1 MGTLK
6 RRDGKVMVSASSAA
20 DDAGSS
26 CAPDP
31 HARRSRVAPG
41 LPRLLGLGL
50 LLASGAA
57 SAAIDF
63 CVGSVEELDN
73 ALVVAG
79 APTGQTVRIM
89 LRQGTYHV
97 GASRL
102 LAEHAYNAVQL
113 LGGYNAD
120 CSTRTLRPS
129 NTTID
134 GDGGYFH
141 GFTLF
146 GNLTI
151 EGLRWRNLDGIA
163 HALFFY
169 ASTDAA
175 GVAMILRNN
184 EFHGIGVTLSY
195 FDPDGG
201 SVGFHNNLVAD
212 APTHGVWLQ
221 FGHDDVPSAGV
232 TSNTIVNS
240 AAKGILAATTT
251 DYLNLFNNVVWNSG
265 ERDIWIEADSSH
277 NPGSGVFRNNLYD
290 SLLGNEAPGSVGT
303 LHDDP
308 QFSGSGNYRLLPS
321 SPGVNSGTS
330 AVALADLDLDGH
342 ARVIG
347 STVDRG
353 AYEALVDDTVPT
365 TSVVTNSNDSGS
377 GSLRQAILD
386 ANANPD
392 FSFINFAIPGA
403 CPRTITLASELP
415 SITQGV
421 RIDAFTQPGSAANTS
436 ALADNATRCVI
447 LDGSAAIAT
456 GINYIGGDA
465 TQFWLQGLAVGGFT
479 GSGLRLSG
487 GLDNLVWGNQFGGK
501 VGTITLLG
509 NGTGISLTAFADSA
523 SIGGDAPAQ
532 RNVIANSSG
541 PGIRISAVSF
551 FASNSNEIVG
561 NLIGSYGNALAE
573 SGNGIGV
580 WLGTGGN
587 AVRDNMIINSTGDA
601 LRLEGVAANGNTVE
615 HNRIGRGISIC
626 VPIPVPHCFPDSAPN
641 LGHGIR
647 LANGA
652 HDNSVL
658 SNTIW
663 NSGQMGISVGGS
675 GRGNRLSANSIYV
688 NSAWGIDLD
697 GTGLNDNDALP
708 AAQGQPNRG
717 LNYPLITRVY
727 GGRHQGWVEG
737 FLDSTVDS
745 YLIQVFSSA
754 LADNQPNGEGELH
767 LRTGI
772 ASIFSAPGGQNG
784 RAYFRIAFSSQAVDL
799 QGRSIALTAID
810 SDGNTSE
817 FSFSAPYQCDVIFR
831 HGMDNAEGD
840 ACAAQ

>member
-1 MGTLK
+1 LLG
-6 RRDGKVMVSASSAA
+6 G
-20 DDAGSS
+20 
-26 CAPDP
+26 
-31 HARRSRVAPG
+31 
-41 LPRLLGLGL
+41 LLGLGL
-50 LLASGAA
+50 LLGSGTA
-57 SAAIDF
+57 SAAIDY
-63 CVGSVEELDN
+63 CVGTVEELDT

-79 APTGQTVRIM
+79 APTGHTVRIK
-89 LRQGTYHV
+89 LKQGTYHV
-97 GASRL
+97 GSSRL
-102 LAEHAYNAVQL
+102 LAEHNYNAMQL

-120 CSTRTLRPS
+120 CSARTLRPS
-129 NTTID
+129 NTIID

-141 GFTLF
+141 GITMY

-163 HALFFY
+163 HALFLY

-175 GVAMILRNN
+175 SVTMYVRNN
-184 EFHGIGVTLSY
+184 EFLGIGVIFSY

-201 SVGFHNNLVAD
+201 AVGFNNNLVAD

-240 AAKGILAATTT
+240 AEKGIFAQTTT
-251 DYLNLFNNVVWNSG
+251 EYLNLFNNVVWNSG
-265 ERDIWIEADSSH
+265 QRDIWIEADTGH
-277 NPGSGVFRNNLYD
+277 NPGSGAFRNNLYD
-290 SLLGNEAPGSVGT
+290 SLLGNEEPGSSGT

-308 QFSGSGNYRLLPS
+308 QFTGTNNYRLQAS
-321 SPGVNSGTS
+321 SPAVNSGTS
-330 AVALADLDLDGH
+330 SVALSDVDLDGH

-365 TSVVTNSNDSGS
+365 TLSVTNTNDSGS

-403 CPRTITLASELP
+403 CPRTITLASALP

-421 RIDAFTQPGSAANTS
+421 RIDAFSQPGSVANTS
-436 ALADNATRCVI
+436 VVADNATRCVI
-447 LDGSAAIAT
+447 LNGGGAMVT
-456 GINYIGGDA
+456 GISYSGADSS
-465 TQFWLQGLAVGGFT
+465 QFWLQGMAVGGFT

-487 GLDNLVWGNQFGGK
+487 GIDNLVWGNQFGGK
-501 VGTITLLG
+501 VGTTTLLG
-509 NGTGISLTAFADSA
+509 NGSGITLTSFADSA

-541 PGIRISAVSF
+541 NGIQVTALSF
-551 FASNSNEIVG
+551 FASNNNEIVG
-561 NLIGSYGNALAE
+561 NLIGSWGNTLAE

-587 AVRDNMIINSTGDA
+587 TLRDNTIINSAGDA
-601 LRLEGVAANGNTVE
+601 VRLQGAAANGNTVE
-615 HNRIGRGISIC
+615 HNRIGRSITLC
-626 VPIPVPHCFPDSAPN
+626 VPIPVPHCLPDSAPN
-641 LGHGIR
+641 LGHGVS
-647 LANGA
+647 LAEGA

-658 SNTIW
+658 LNSIW
-663 NSGQMGISVGGS
+663 NSGQMGMSVGGS
-675 GRGNRLSANSIYV
+675 GRGNHLSANSVYT

-697 GTGLNDNDALP
+697 GTGQNDNDTSA
-708 AAQGQPNRG
+708 AAQSQPNRG
-717 LNYPLITRVY
+717 LNYPIITRVY
-727 GGRHQGWVEG
+727 GGQHQGWVEG

-754 LADNQPNGEGELH
+754 LADNEPNGEGELY

-784 RAYFRIAFSSQAVDL
+784 RAYFRIAFNSPSVDL
-799 QGRSIALTAID
+799 QSRSFSLTAID

-817 FSFSAPYQCDVIFR
+817 FSFSAPYLCDVIFR
-831 HGMDNAEGD
+831 QGFDDAEDD
-840 ACAAQ
+840 ACAAE